1 MSSKKV
7 RPAAEETPTEPPA
20 PQSGQAVPGPESE
33 GLPPDESALEA
44 APAVSVEEL
53 EALHQ
58 QLSEAQAQ
66 AAEYK
71 DGWQRAVADFSN
83 YRKRLDRENV
93 EIYQNAVAEIVR
105 RYLPI
110 LDDLE
115 RALASRPQ
123 DLPWADGVEL
133 IYRKLQAILEAE
145 GLKRIEAEGQLF
157 DPTIHEAISQ
167 EPSSEVESGKVI
179 AVVQNG
185 YRLGER
191 VVRPALVRVAQ

>member
-7 RPAAEETPTEPPA
+7 RPAADETPTEPPA
-20 PQSGQAVPGPESE
+20 PQPGQAIPEPGSE
-33 GLPPDESALEA
+33 DLSPAESAVEA
-44 APAVSVEEL
+44 PPAISVE
-53 EALHQ
+53 ALDALQQ

-83 YRKRLDRENV
+83 YRKRLDRENL
-93 EIYQNAVAEIVR
+93 EIYQNTVAEIVK

-115 RALASRPQ
+115 RALATRPQ
-123 DLPWADGVEL
+123 DLPWAEGVEL

-145 GLKRIEAEGQLF
+145 GLKRIEAEGQPF

>member
-1 MSSKKV
+1 V
-7 RPAAEETPTEPPA
+7 EAPPA
-20 PQSGQAVPGPESE
+20 I
-33 GLPPDESALEA
+33 
-44 APAVSVEEL
+44 SVE
-53 EALHQ
+53 ALDALQQ

-83 YRKRLDRENV
+83 YRKRLDRENL
-93 EIYQNAVAEIVR
+93 EIYQNTVAEIVK

-115 RALASRPQ
+115 RALATRPQ
-123 DLPWADGVEL
+123 DLPWAEGVEL

-145 GLKRIEAEGQLF
+145 GLKRIEAEGQPF

>member
-20 PQSGQAVPGPESE
+20 PASEQVAPSSELGDLQSSV
-33 GLPPDESALEA
+33 SAGEA
-44 APAVSVEEL
+44 APAVSAEEL
-53 EALHQ
+53 EALRQ
-58 QLSEAQAQ
+58 QLSEAQEQ
-66 AAEYK
+66 VVEYK

-93 EIYQNAVAEIVR
+93 EIYQNAVGEIIK

-110 LDDLE
+110 LDDIE
-115 RALASRPQ
+115 RALATRPEN
-123 DLPWADGVEL
+123 LPWAEGIEL

-145 GLKRIEAEGQLF
+145 GLKRIEAEGQPF

-167 EPSSEVESGKVI
+167 EPSPDVESGKVI

-185 YRLGER
+185 YLLGKR